1 MIGFFPDPYPDELL
15 YSACARY
22 AQRVSYPNQQK
33 VMIDLFGKK
42 GLSAIVDFPTR
53 LELFVTVIPSHKYS
67 TDEIINKNTL
77 YPFYEP
83 FVTFVRAEIIR
94 NEMKSLTENH
104 LQSRLAG
111 NINQIKLPTFLRFC
125 PVCVEEDRKEL
136 GETYWHRIHQLAGVL
151 VCPKHDCFLQNSSLT
166 WGRKSSNFF
175 HSAEDFV
182 KPKDPKFINNEKF
195 EHQIYL
201 FLAENSQWLL
211 NRQNL
216 SLKSGELRERYYN
229 LLLERGYAYYNGRV
243 KNTKLYKDFT
253 EFFPQELLK
262 RLGCQIKSSGRNWL
276 SRMTE
281 KVLADVFY
289 HPIRH
294 LLLLKFLRLSAKE
307 LFSSFVKFKPFGNPP
322 YPCLNKISQ
331 HYGKLRIKSCQ
342 VFDNLTK
349 GEKFRRLIA
358 IFSCDCGFIYQ
369 RLGPDK
375 SDEDKFRYDSVRQY
389 GDLWE
394 KELTNHWSNLD
405 FSLSEIA
412 RRFGTTTLLIARH
425 AIRLDLPRNSS
436 GTRSLQGYD
445 RYLNPRKDFSEN
457 LEEYRNQF
465 LEILKKYPKA
475 NRTFLMKKAN
485 FVLLWLYRNDRKWL
499 ESHLPKQTR
508 VYRKIER
515 FDWKK
520 IDKDLSKQIKKISR
534 EMRATPDK
542 PIRVSITEI
551 IKRTDQKAW
560 IAKREKKLP
569 LTAKVINKSL
579 ESLEDFMI
587 RKLLWA
593 EKKFIEEKSIPTRNQ
608 LIRRAVIEN
617 TTTQN
622 SKRIQ
627 NEIEMSLN
635 RIRIQSN
642 NVNFSFIKK

>member
-1 MIGFFPDPYPDELL
+1 MIGFFPDPYPEELL

-22 AQRVSYPNQQK
+22 AQRVNYPNKQK
-33 VMIDLFGKK
+33 VITDLFGKK

-53 LELFVTVIPSHKYS
+53 LELFVSAIMSHKYS
-67 TDEIINKNTL
+67 ADEIINQNTL

-83 FVTFVRAEIIR
+83 FVTIERAKIIR
-94 NEMKSLTENH
+94 REMKSLTENH

-125 PVCVEEDRKEL
+125 PLCVEEDRKEL
-136 GETYWHRIHQLAGVL
+136 GETYWHRIHQLAGIL
-151 VCPKHDCFLQNSSLT
+151 VCPKHDCFLQNSSLA

-182 KPKDPKFINNEKF
+182 KPKDPKFINNEKS

-201 FLAENSQWLL
+201 FLAENAQWLL
-211 NRQNL
+211 NQENL

-243 KNTKLYKDFT
+243 KNTKLYKEFT
-253 EFFPQELLK
+253 ESLPQELLEK
-262 RLGCQIKSSGRNWL
+262 LGCQIKSAGRNWL

-281 KVLADVFY
+281 KVLADVLY

-294 LLLLKFLRLSAKE
+294 LLLLKFLKLDAKE
-307 LFSSFVKFKPFGNPP
+307 LFSSFVEFKPFGKPP

-331 HYGKLRIKSCQ
+331 HHGKLRIKSCQ

-349 GEKFRRLIA
+349 GEKFRRPIA

-394 KELTNHWSNLD
+394 KELANHWAKLNL
-405 FSLSEIA
+405 SLSEIA

-425 AIRLDLPRNSS
+425 AIRLDLPRNSE
-436 GTRSLQGYD
+436 GTRSLQGYE
-445 RYLNPRKDFSEN
+445 RYLNPRKYFSEN
-457 LEEYRNQF
+457 LEKNRNSF
-465 LEILKKYPKA
+465 LEVLKKYPKA
-475 NRTFLMKKAN
+475 DRTLLIKKAS
-485 FVLLWLYRNDRKWL
+485 FVLLWLYRNDEKWL
-499 ESHLPKQTR
+499 EAHLPEQTR
-508 VYRKIER
+508 VFRKTER

-520 IDKDLSKQIKKISR
+520 IDKELSKQTKKTYSEIRKS
-534 EMRATPDK
+534 PGK

-551 IKRTDQKAW
+551 IRRTGQKAW
-560 IAKREKKLP
+560 IEKREKKLP

-579 ESLEDFMI
+579 ESLEDFMM
-587 RKLLWA
+587 RKLIWA
-593 EKKFIEEKSIPTRNQ
+593 ENKFIEEKIIPTKNQ

-622 SKRIQ
+622 SRRIQ
-627 NEIEMSLN
+627 NEIEMSLD
-635 RIRIQSN
+635 RIRVQ
-642 NVNFSFIKK
+642 IK